1 MLEKTNIWTKGPM
14 NLWVNN
20 KPAKVYVPDTN
31 VKSTYTTLQ
40 SRLSKQGRIPI
51 GIDHLADNIIEANP
65 ILKKLD
71 LHNVGEITEISY
83 ANDTITIE
91 EAELTN
97 PLIKSLYEA
106 GELDMVSIVANSTT
120 SECPKNYD
128 YIVNTTDI
136 TRVDIVEKGACPTC
150 NIPKPQS
157 SDSTV
162 VYARYSIY
170 TTTQTEDNIMA
181 EEITMDA
188 ITEAI
193 DKALDEKLAP
203 INERLDVIEDNIEIK
218 EDPEDNKNE
227 GKESEEVKAMKAEIA
242 ELKAQRATA
251 RVDMLIAEGK
261 ILPAQKEAYVELCA
275 SNSEKFEEA
284 FKDAPVIVDLDNK
297 KSLQAGNSG
306 TGDDPEPTEDEKLIA
321 EVNSAFNKG
330 E

>member
-1 MLEKTNIWTKGPM
+1 MLENTNIWTKGPM

-20 KPAKVYVPDTN
+20 EPAKVYVPDTN
-31 VKSTYTTLQ
+31 VKSTYATLQ
-40 SRLSKQGRIPI
+40 SRLSKQGSIPI

-218 EDPEDNKNE
+218 EE
-227 GKESEEVKAMKAEIA
+227 GPQEGEEPEEVKAMKAEIA

-275 SNSEKFEEA
+275 SNAAQFEEA
-284 FKDAPVIVDLDNK
+284 MKDAPVVVDLDNK
-297 KSLQAGNSG
+297 TSLQAGNSG
-306 TGDDPEPTEDEKLIA
+306 AGDDPEPTEDEKLIA

>member
-20 KPAKVYVPDTN
+20 EPAKVYVPDTN

-51 GIDHLADNIIEANP
+51 GIDHLADNILEANP

-193 DKALDEKLAP
+193 DKALDETLAP
-203 INERLDVIEDNIEIK
+203 INERLDVIEDNIEI
-218 EDPEDNKNE
+218 NE
-227 GKESEEVKAMKAEIA
+227 EGPQEGEEPEEVKAMKAEIA

-297 KSLQAGNSG
+297 TSLQAGNSG
-306 TGDDPEPTEDEKLIA
+306 AGDDPEPTEDEKLIA
-321 EVNSAFNKG
+321 DVNAAFNKG

>member
-20 KPAKVYVPDTN
+20 EPARVYVPDTN
-31 VKSTYTTLQ
+31 VKSTYEILQ
-40 SRLSKQGRIPI
+40 SRLSKQGSIPI

-71 LHNVGEITEISY
+71 LHNVGEITKISY
-83 ANDTITIE
+83 ADDTITIE

-97 PLIKSLYEA
+97 PQIKALYEA

-120 SECPKNYD
+120 SDCPKNYD

-181 EEITMDA
+181 EEITMEA

-218 EDPEDNKNE
+218 EDPEDKKNE
-227 GKESEEVKAMKAEIA
+227 GKESEEVKAMKAKIA
-242 ELKAQRATA
+242 ELQKETATA
-251 RVDMLIAEGK
+251 KVDSLIAAGK
-261 ILPAQKEAYVELCA
+261 ILPAQKDSAVTLCA
-275 SNSEKFEEA
+275 ADAEQFDSMY
-284 FKDAPVIVDLDNK
+284 KDAPVIVDLDVRQG
-297 KSLQAGNSG
+297 LQAGDSG
-306 TGDDPEPTEDEKLIA
+306 HNDDDLTSEEQNLKAVLNHFGDE
-321 EVNSAFNKG
+321 
-330 E
+330 

>member
-1 MLEKTNIWTKGPM
+1 MLENTNIWTKGPM

-20 KPAKVYVPDTN
+20 EPAKVYVPDTN

-40 SRLSKQGRIPI
+40 SRLSKQGSIPI

-97 PLIKSLYEA
+97 PQIKALYEA

-120 SECPKNYD
+120 SDCPKNYD

-162 VYARYSIY
+162 VYARYSI
-170 TTTQTEDNIMA
+170 QTEPTEEEDIMA
-181 EEITMDA
+181 EEITMEA
-188 ITEAI
+188 ITKAI

-218 EDPEDNKNE
+218 EEPEDNS
-227 GKESEEVKAMKAEIA
+227 GDESEEVKAMKAEIA

-284 FKDAPVIVDLDNK
+284 FKDAPVIVELDNRQ
-297 KSLQAGNSG
+297 SMQAGDSG
-306 TGDDPEPTEDEKLIA
+306 AGDDPEPTEDEKLIA
-321 EVNSAFNKG
+321 EVNAAFNKG

>member
-1 MLEKTNIWTKGPM
+1 MLENTNIWTKGPM

-31 VKSTYTTLQ
+31 VKSTYATLQ
-40 SRLSKQGRIPI
+40 SRLSKQGSIPI

-120 SECPKNYD
+120 SECPQDYD

-218 EDPEDNKNE
+218 EEGSQEGEDP
-227 GKESEEVKAMKAEIA
+227 EEVKAMKAEIA

-284 FKDAPVIVDLDNK
+284 FKDAPVIVELDNK

-306 TGDDPEPTEDEKLIA
+306 AGDDPEPTEDEKLIA

>member
-1 MLEKTNIWTKGPM
+1 MLENTNIWTKGPM

-20 KPAKVYVPDTN
+20 EPAKVYVPDTN
-31 VKSTYTTLQ
+31 VKSTYATLQ
-40 SRLSKQGRIPI
+40 SRLSKQGSIPI

-71 LHNVGEITEISY
+71 LHNVGEITKISY

-97 PLIKSLYEA
+97 PQIKALYEA

-120 SECPKNYD
+120 SDCPKDYD

-162 VYARYSIY
+162 VYARYSI
-170 TTTQTEDNIMA
+170 QTEPTEEEDIMA
-181 EEITMDA
+181 EEITMEA
-188 ITEAI
+188 ITKAI

-218 EDPEDNKNE
+218 EEPEDNS
-227 GKESEEVKAMKAEIA
+227 GDESEEVKAMKAEIA

-284 FKDAPVIVDLDNK
+284 FKDAPVIVELDNRQ
-297 KSLQAGNSG
+297 SMQAGDSG
-306 TGDDPEPTEDEKLIA
+306 AGDDPEPTEDEKLIA
-321 EVNSAFNKG
+321 EVNDAFNKG

>member
-1 MLEKTNIWTKGPM
+1 MLENTNIWTKGPM

-20 KPAKVYVPDTN
+20 EPAKVYVPDTN

-40 SRLSKQGRIPI
+40 SRLSKQGSIPI

-71 LHNVGEITEISY
+71 LHNVGEITKISY

-97 PLIKSLYEA
+97 PQIKALYEA

-120 SECPKNYD
+120 SDCPKDYD

-162 VYARYSIY
+162 VYARYSI
-170 TTTQTEDNIMA
+170 QTEPTEEEDIMA
-181 EEITMDA
+181 EEITMEA
-188 ITEAI
+188 ITKAI

-218 EDPEDNKNE
+218 EEPEDNS
-227 GKESEEVKAMKAEIA
+227 GDESEEVKAMKAEIA

-284 FKDAPVIVDLDNK
+284 FKDAPVIVELDNRQ
-297 KSLQAGNSG
+297 SMQAGDSG
-306 TGDDPEPTEDEKLIA
+306 AGDDPEPTEDEKLIA
-321 EVNSAFNKG
+321 EVNDAFNKG

>member
-1 MLEKTNIWTKGPM
+1 MLENTNIWTKGPM

-20 KPAKVYVPDTN
+20 EPAKVYVPETN
-31 VKSTYTTLQ
+31 VQSTYNTLQ
-40 SRLSKQGRIPI
+40 SRLSKQGSIPI

-97 PLIKSLYEA
+97 PQIKALYEA

-120 SECPKNYD
+120 SECPNDYD
-128 YIVNTTDI
+128 YIVETTDI

-162 VYARYSIY
+162 VYARYSIQ
-170 TTTQTEDNIMA
+170 TTQKEDNIMA
-181 EEITMDA
+181 EEITMEA
-188 ITEAI
+188 ITKAI

-203 INERLDVIEDNIEIK
+203 INDRLDVIEDNIEIK
-218 EDPEDNKNE
+218 EDPQDED
-227 GKESEEVKAMKAEIA
+227 ESEEVKAMKAEIA

-251 RVDMLIAEGK
+251 RVDMFIAEGK

-275 SNSEKFEEA
+275 SNAAQFEEA
-284 FKDAPVIVDLDNK
+284 MKDAPVIVDLDIK
-297 KSLQAGNSG
+297 KSIQAGSSD
-306 TGDDPEPTEDEKLIA
+306 GDTDPEPTEDEKLIA
-321 EVNSAFNKG
+321 EVNGAFNKG

>member
-1 MLEKTNIWTKGPM
+1 MLENTNIWTTGGM
-14 NLWVNN
+14 HLWLNN
-20 KPAKVYVPDTN
+20 KPAHVFVPKTN
-31 VKSTYTTLQ
+31 IEPTYNVLK
-40 SRLSKQGRIPI
+40 SRLSKQGSIPI

-83 ANDTITIE
+83 ADDTITIE

-97 PLIKSLYEA
+97 PLIKDLYDK

-120 SECPKNYD
+120 SDCPKDYD

-136 TRVDIVEKGACPTC
+136 TRVDIVEKGACPSC

-162 VYARYSIY
+162 VYARYSI
-170 TTTQTEDNIMA
+170 QTEPTEEEEIMA
-181 EEITMDA
+181 EELTMEA

-203 INERLDVIEDNIEIK
+203 INERLDVIEDNIEI
-218 EDPEDNKNE
+218 NE
-227 GKESEEVKAMKAEIA
+227 EGPQEGEEPEEVKAMKAEIA

-297 KSLQAGNSG
+297 TSLQAGNSG
-306 TGDDPEPTEDEKLIA
+306 AGDDPEPTEDEKLIA
-321 EVNSAFNKG
+321 DVNAAFNKG